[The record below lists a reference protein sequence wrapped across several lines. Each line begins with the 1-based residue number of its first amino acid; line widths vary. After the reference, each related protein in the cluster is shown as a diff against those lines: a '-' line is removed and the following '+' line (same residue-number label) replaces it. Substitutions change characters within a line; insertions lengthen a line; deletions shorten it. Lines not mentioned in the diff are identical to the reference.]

1 MEREL
6 EARNRGGCD
15 EYLERYQDLRNY
27 YQKHRLTDFG
37 IVFIPL
43 FDRVYATQD
52 PVFLTCMFHHYIH
65 QRDYD
70 HAFDLLA
77 RMKELGVD
85 FRSLAEEQKEI
96 AVCLARRDVQKASG
110 LDPWELLASYSEN
123 DRWYRT
129 FNQSYK
135 KAWLKS
141 TKWKMSYWPL
151 IWKK

>member
-1 MEREL
+1 
-6 EARNRGGCD
+6 
-15 EYLERYQDLRNY
+15 
-27 YQKHRLTDFG
+27 
-37 IVFIPL
+37 
-43 FDRVYATQD
+43 
-52 PVFLTCMFHHYIH
+52 
-65 QRDYD
+65 
-70 HAFDLLA
+70 
-77 RMKELGVD
+77 MKELGVD